1 MAAAPLGWLGIVRLG
16 LVQTALGAIVVLTT
30 TTINRVMVV
39 ELALPVTLPGAL
51 VAFHYA
57 LQVLRPRVGHG
68 SDVGGRRT
76 PWIIGGMA
84 VLAVG
89 GVGAAVATAWM
100 ATNLWAGIA
109 LAVVAFAL
117 VGLGVAG
124 AGTSLLVLLALRVAP
139 RRRPAAATIVWI
151 MMIAG
156 FAIAPTVAGKLLDP
170 YSPARLVAVTAGVS
184 GIAFL
189 LAVLAVWG
197 VEGRAPEAATAAPQ
211 SAKKSSFREA
221 FAEVWRE
228 PHARLFAIFIAVS
241 MLAYS
246 GQELILEPFA
256 GTVFG
261 LSLGATTSLAGLQH
275 GGSLV
280 GMILI
285 AVAGSVIGGA
295 HVGSMRGWTIAGCVA
310 SAAVLGGMATAG
322 TIGPAWPLQASFFGL
337 GVANGIYAAAAVASM
352 MQFAAAGRETRGGVR
367 MGLFGA
373 SQALAFGAGGFIG
386 TVSVDL
392 ARSLLGSAPAAY
404 GMLFAS
410 QAVLFLAAAWIAAR
424 MGAWAGAVPAT
435 LPTLASGDGAGAL
448 PSGRG

>member
-1 MAAAPLGWLGIVRLG
+1 
-16 LVQTALGAIVVLTT
+16 
-30 TTINRVMVV
+30 
-39 ELALPVTLPGAL
+39 
-51 VAFHYA
+51 
-57 LQVLRPRVGHG
+57 
-68 SDVGGRRT
+68 
-76 PWIIGGMA
+76 
-84 VLAVG
+84 
-89 GVGAAVATAWM
+89 
-100 ATNLWAGIA
+100 
-109 LAVVAFAL
+109 
-117 VGLGVAG
+117 
-124 AGTSLLVLLALRVAP
+124 
-139 RRRPAAATIVWI
+139 
-151 MMIAG
+151 
-156 FAIAPTVAGKLLDP
+156 
-170 YSPARLVAVTAGVS
+170 
-184 GIAFL
+184 
-189 LAVLAVWG
+189 
-197 VEGRAPEAATAAPQ
+197 
-211 SAKKSSFREA
+211 
-221 FAEVWRE
+221 
-228 PHARLFAIFIAVS
+228 

-404 GMLFAS
+404 GMVFAS